1 MLVGAC
7 RAVLGVQDCE
17 IEWTS
22 GILSLVLITLDIIV
36 LGTDDRVSLLFIHCI
51 QQLICSA
58 AVACSLGAE
67 SLFSSG
73 YLFWVLSVFER
84 F

>member
-17 IEWTS
+17 IKWTA
-22 GILSLVLITLDIIV
+22 GILSLVLIALDIIV
-36 LGTDDRVSLLFIHCI
+36 LGTHDRFSLLFIHCM
-51 QQLICSA
+51 QQIIFSA

-67 SLFSSG
+67 SLFFVRIFFLG
-73 YLFWVLSVFER
+73 FER

>member
-17 IEWTS
+17 IELTS

-51 QQLICSA
+51 Q
-58 AVACSLGAE
+58 
-67 SLFSSG
+67 
-73 YLFWVLSVFER
+73 
-84 F
+84 